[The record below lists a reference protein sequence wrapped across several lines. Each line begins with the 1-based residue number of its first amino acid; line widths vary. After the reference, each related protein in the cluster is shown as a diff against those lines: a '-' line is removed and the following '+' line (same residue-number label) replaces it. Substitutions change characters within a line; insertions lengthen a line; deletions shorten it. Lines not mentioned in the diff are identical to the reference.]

1 MALNACQYRHR
12 IVHCSIAGPNA
23 ARASTQE
30 QPQNAVILAD
40 SRTQK
45 FVEWCRDSLR
55 VESSKLRPATFKG
68 LRGMAAAEG
77 GIKADDLI
85 ISIPRLASITLAPGA
100 RCPCPAFVAP
110 DYWRAQPWFVQMGI
124 MLLHEQRL
132 GEASRLSR
140 YIEQLP
146 RSFDAPVLWTPQQLQ
161 QLQCPHTIQQV
172 QLQQQEWAGLH
183 RQLLASGLQP
193 GQATVTSEQF
203 LWALCAVRSRTFS
216 GPYIG
221 SSLADRLRLAAL
233 VGGLSVA
240 NVVLGLADVQRTLS
254 AALAVLLFNLLYEL
268 ILSRSLKQHA
278 LCPLVDFINHSS
290 ASKSEVSLDYFS
302 DRYSVQAGRDYSMGE
317 EVFISYGGNQTND
330 SLLQYYG
337 FTEPDLPG
345 DCYCMTR
352 MMAWLEAE
360 QGPVAPWRL
369 DALRQAGLMEAVSSV
384 TLVRKGFPAESLHAL
399 RFLLAPDEEAR
410 NTALG
415 GLASWQQA
423 GSPEQEQRL
432 ALLLVAACEK
442 ELEALGTSLEQDL
455 SQLALL
461 RSARQPTAAEA
472 RIALEYRIE
481 KKKVLRDCLAALRG

>member
-1 MALNACQYRHR
+1 
-12 IVHCSIAGPNA
+12 
-23 ARASTQE
+23 
-30 QPQNAVILAD
+30 
-40 SRTQK
+40 
-45 FVEWCRDSLR
+45 
-55 VESSKLRPATFKG
+55 
-68 LRGMAAAEG
+68 
-77 GIKADDLI
+77 
-85 ISIPRLASITLAPGA
+85 
-100 RCPCPAFVAP
+100 
-110 DYWRAQPWFVQMGI
+110 
-124 MLLHEQRL
+124 
-132 GEASRLSR
+132 
-140 YIEQLP
+140 
-146 RSFDAPVLWTPQQLQ
+146 
-161 QLQCPHTIQQV
+161 
-172 QLQQQEWAGLH
+172 
-183 RQLLASGLQP
+183 
-193 GQATVTSEQF
+193 
-203 LWALCAVRSRTFS
+203 
-216 GPYIG
+216 
-221 SSLADRLRLAAL
+221 
-233 VGGLSVA
+233 
-240 NVVLGLADVQRTLS
+240 
-254 AALAVLLFNLLYEL
+254 EL

-461 RSARQPTAAEA
+461 RSARQNTAAEA

>member
-1 MALNACQYRHR
+1 
-12 IVHCSIAGPNA
+12 
-23 ARASTQE
+23 
-30 QPQNAVILAD
+30 
-40 SRTQK
+40 
-45 FVEWCRDSLR
+45 
-55 VESSKLRPATFKG
+55 
-68 LRGMAAAEG
+68 MAAAEG

-193 GQATVTSEQF
+193 GQTRVTSEQF

-442 ELEALGTSLEQDL
+442 EL
-455 SQLALL
+455 
-461 RSARQPTAAEA
+461 
-472 RIALEYRIE
+472 
-481 KKKVLRDCLAALRG
+481 